1 MKRRRRFG
9 ILDNDLLMLT
19 ESIDIV
25 RKLPSTLK
33 LSLIRKMVISNFFF
47 NDYVI
52 KQNEPI
58 DSFYIVKN
66 GSFEVNYNRI
76 TESQLGINLEYF
88 IEYQNVIKDHFS
100 TNRKYEIDGKL
111 KTKDKNKIFLFGKGE
126 IFGDIEWYLNI
137 NKSLFN
143 VICNESTGEIV
154 TISRTDIENILNKF
168 IDNIKNQAKIKLN
181 YFKNLLENIK
191 KNRKK
196 RFTNKISLMGINI
209 SNVFD
214 VYNKSLINKREKSNK
229 LLYSRNISDN
239 FFQTQF
245 KKDKRKLNCNLS
257 EICSKSIENKSIKIK
272 NKKIHKKKLTLLTD
286 RLPSSK
292 ERSSDFSKQ
301 KKLNK
306 SRSIGDILTDIYSK
320 YDKKKNQKFFTKNT
334 IKLKKLD

>member
-52 KQNEPI
+52 KQNESI

-111 KTKDKNKIFLFGKGE
+111 KQK
-126 IFGDIEWYLNI
+126 
-137 NKSLFN
+137 
-143 VICNESTGEIV
+143 
-154 TISRTDIENILNKF
+154 
-168 IDNIKNQAKIKLN
+168 
-181 YFKNLLENIK
+181 
-191 KNRKK
+191 
-196 RFTNKISLMGINI
+196 
-209 SNVFD
+209 
-214 VYNKSLINKREKSNK
+214 
-229 LLYSRNISDN
+229 
-239 FFQTQF
+239 
-245 KKDKRKLNCNLS
+245 
-257 EICSKSIENKSIKIK
+257 IKIK
-272 NKKIHKKKLTLLTD
+272 FFYLG
-286 RLPSSK
+286 K
-292 ERSSDFSKQ
+292 E
-301 KKLNK
+301 
-306 SRSIGDILTDIYSK
+306 
-320 YDKKKNQKFFTKNT
+320 KFLV
-334 IKLKKLD
+334 I